1 MSLSLHSYGDDM
13 KDLEVK
19 YCSINLQMS
28 TWQLNTAVQFVDDNF
43 AVEYHTTVQICG
55 RQLCSSLLLS
65 DFVDDNLGEYGCT
78 AVINWDKLFWL

>member
-28 TWQLNTAVQFVDDNF
+28 TWQLNTAVQFVDGNF

-78 AVINWDKLFWL
+78 AVIN

>member
-43 AVEYHTTVQICG
+43 AVEYHTTVQICV
-55 RQLCSSLLLS
+55 RQLSSSLLLCE
-65 DFVDDNLGEYGCT
+65 FVDDNLDEHS
-78 AVINWDKLFWL
+78 

>member
-28 TWQLNTAVQFVDDNF
+28 TWQLNTEVQFVDDNF
-43 AVEYHTTVQICG
+43 AVEYHTTV
-55 RQLCSSLLLS
+55 
-65 DFVDDNLGEYGCT
+65 V
-78 AVINWDKLFWL
+78 